1 MNLDK
6 KRTTFIKLLKNI
18 INNNDNLII
27 NSDKD
32 FENNAIVN
40 NFLTKKA
47 NIKTTLTRKKLSKR
61 ALVVKWT
68 KKAKKS
74 AIASVQDTKINTDD
88 KNVFNIKNLTKK
100 EKRIKKKE
108 AMVVVN
114 MIKKNVKNKKKK
126 G

>member
-1 MNLDK
+1 MLFMKKIQFFNNILKFEHNKNRNLLQNNSILDK

-61 ALVVKWT
+61 ALVVK
-68 KKAKKS
+68 
-74 AIASVQDTKINTDD
+74 
-88 KNVFNIKNLTKK
+88 
-100 EKRIKKKE
+100 
-108 AMVVVN
+108 
-114 MIKKNVKNKKKK
+114 
-126 G
+126 